1 MSVHHIVLWRFP
13 VDQNGPD
20 LAVKIEQTAE
30 MLRECGTATAGI
42 ERFEVGID
50 TSGNADNAQLTLV
63 SKFIDDDAL
72 KTYIA
77 HPKHKALSAQ
87 LKTLV
92 RERLVCDYSD

>member
-13 VDQNGPD
+13 VDQNGPN
-20 LAVKIEQTAE
+20 LATEIERTAE

-50 TSGNADNAQLTLV
+50 TTGNAENAQLTLV
-63 SKFIDDDAL
+63 SKFLDANAL

-77 HPKHKALSAQ
+77 HPKHQALSAQ

-92 RERLVCDYSD
+92 RERLVCDYRD